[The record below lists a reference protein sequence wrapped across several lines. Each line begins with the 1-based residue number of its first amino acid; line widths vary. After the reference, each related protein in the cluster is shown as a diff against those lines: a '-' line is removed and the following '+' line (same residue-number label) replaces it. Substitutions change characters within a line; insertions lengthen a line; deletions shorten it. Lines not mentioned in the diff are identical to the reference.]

1 MIYLKKKSPK
11 LLVIGDLIIDQ
22 YLWGSCERIS
32 PEAPV
37 QVINVEKE
45 NTVLGGAGNVV
56 NNLKALGAGVDVISV
71 IGNDYNS
78 EVLKELLDDIEVDTK
93 YLVTKKNRITSKKS
107 RIIASQQQVVRYDH
121 ESAEEILRNRGELEG
136 GRSLTDDFMKNN
148 TEYKNI
154 KSFAKDLVEGKAAL
168 SDVPKLKQFF
178 RLHPPRKGFGG
189 IKKSV
194 QEGGG
199 LGMRDIN
206 TLIYRMR

>member
-1 MIYLKKKSPK
+1 MK
-11 LLVIGDLIIDQ
+11 LL
-22 YLWGSCERIS
+22 
-32 PEAPV
+32 A
-37 QVINVEKE
+37 
-45 NTVLGGAGNVV
+45 
-56 NNLKALGAGVDVISV
+56 
-71 IGNDYNS
+71 
-78 EVLKELLDDIEVDTK
+78 
-93 YLVTKKNRITSKKS
+93 
-107 RIIASQQQVVRYDH
+107 VVRLRGTVGVRRSVKDTMQMLRLNRTNHCILLKNTQSSLGMLAKVKDYVTWGEINH

-154 KSFAKDLVEGKAAL
+154 KSFAKELVEGKAAL

-199 LGMRDIN
+199 LGRRDIN